1 MAAATVVA
9 PVAAAPSNVYQ
20 HMTALAASLGAVNLG
35 QGFPDEGTP
44 DVLLEAARQAVG
56 RADQYTDS
64 AGLPALRAAIAS
76 ACGPAADPD
85 TEVTVTAGCTE
96 ALAATLLAVLR
107 PGDEVLA
114 FEPYYDAYPRLAA
127 AAGARLVGV
136 PLGPDPAS
144 RPDPERLRRAAT
156 PATRAVIVNTPH
168 NPTGTVFTPT
178 ELRAVAEVAA
188 ARNLVVVA
196 DEVYEHFAYA
206 RPHHSLRA
214 LDVPGAQVV
223 VCSGPSKSLSI
234 TGWRIGWA
242 VAEPGLTARV
252 RDTHRFL
259 TFCAASPLQ
268 AAVATTLAWAADT
281 GFFERQRDDYRARR
295 DLLVDAARAAGLAA
309 EAPEGGHFVVAAV
322 PGLPA
327 TSLDA
332 ALRLAREAG
341 VVALPL
347 PTFFDDAA
355 AADNLVRLAF
365 CKGPAALAAGAER
378 LAAYGT
384 DGRAR

>member
-1 MAAATVVA
+1 MAAATAVA
-9 PVAAAPSNVYQ
+9 PVAAPPPNVYQ

-44 DVLLEAARQAVG
+44 EVLLDAARRALG

-64 AGLPALRAAIAS
+64 AGLPALRAAIAAAS
-76 ACGPAADPD
+76 GPAVDPD
-85 TEVTVTAGCTE
+85 TDVTVTAGCTE

-114 FEPYYDAYPRLAA
+114 FEPYYDAYPHLVA

-136 PLGPDPAS
+136 PLGPGPAG
-144 RPDPERLRRAAT
+144 RPDPDRVARAVT

-168 NPTGTVFTPT
+168 NPTGAVFTRA
-178 ELRAVAEVAA
+178 ELRAVVEVAA
-188 ARNLVVVA
+188 ARDLVVVA
-196 DEVYEHFAYA
+196 DEVYEHFAYD
-206 RPHHSLRA
+206 RPHLSLRA

-234 TGWRIGWA
+234 TGWRIGWV
-242 VAEPGLTARV
+242 VAEPGLTAQV

-281 GFFERQRDDYRARR
+281 GFFEHQRDDYRARR

-309 EAPEGGHFVVAAV
+309 AAPEGGHFVVAAV
-322 PGLPA
+322 PGPPVA
-327 TSLDA
+327 SVDA
-332 ALRLAREAG
+332 ALRLAHEAG
-341 VVALPL
+341 VVTLPL
-347 PTFFDDAA
+347 PTFFGDAA

-365 CKGPAALAAGAER
+365 CKGRAALAAGAER
-378 LAAYGT
+378 LAGYGAA
-384 DGRAR
+384 GGAR